1 VQTAAN
7 DSTVPFLRGA
17 FVGLLAEM
25 REISSDELARQISA
39 FALTNPERM
48 VEAGDFIDGVMSV
61 SRTSIMLGAEVLT
74 AAIDELLRAANWDVF
89 LTMLPRLRAAFE
101 RLHDRQVDSLA
112 GAVAR
117 QYGLANEESAALTEL
132 NTSVGAAL
140 LIANIDHK
148 VSEIMQR
155 WQF

>member
-1 VQTAAN
+1 
-7 DSTVPFLRGA
+7 
-17 FVGLLAEM
+17 
-25 REISSDELARQISA
+25 
-39 FALTNPERM
+39 
-48 VEAGDFIDGVMSV
+48 
-61 SRTSIMLGAEVLT
+61 
-74 AAIDELLRAANWDVF
+74 VF

>member
-1 VQTAAN
+1 
-7 DSTVPFLRGA
+7 
-17 FVGLLAEM
+17 
-25 REISSDELARQISA
+25 
-39 FALTNPERM
+39 
-48 VEAGDFIDGVMSV
+48 
-61 SRTSIMLGAEVLT
+61 
-74 AAIDELLRAANWDVF
+74 
-89 LTMLPRLRAAFE
+89 
-101 RLHDRQVDSLA
+101 
-112 GAVAR
+112 VAR